1 MFERSSSAVGASK
14 LVGVFPSWGVVRVN
28 MVVFEVFEVGDS
40 GLVDVVPGRSLVVVV
55 VGSLSSVAAEGV

>member
-28 MVVFEVFEVGDS
+28 MVVFEVGDS